1 MCLTITTTNNG
12 VCESVRRVGDRSNR
26 RVITTTG
33 EVQGGEILWAAG
45 RCPAR
50 EYDTHWQV
58 AISWLDRGRGSVTVK
73 LQDLMCVAYCCSV
86 LRSGSVYVQL
96 LSSGRV
102 SLSRV
107 CVTLI
112 HRYVSYMTALPQLY
126 VRLLVARW

>member
-73 LQDLMCVAYCCSV
+73 LQDLMCVAYCCDGIA
-86 LRSGSVYVQL
+86 LRERICICHL
-96 LSSGRV
+96 GRV
-102 SLSRV
+102 SLPLSV
-107 CVTLI
+107 CYVNSQYVYTL
-112 HRYVSYMTALPQLY
+112 TALPQR
-126 VRLLVARW
+126 VC